1 MLKIIYT
8 ENDKT
13 EQKIQLPDGTFMVH
27 TPSDIIEVTDETGHI
42 TLYAEKDKDK
52 FIADVG
58 VEQAA
63 PFINKAN
70 W

>member
-1 MLKIIYT
+1 MINITHIEY
-8 ENDKT
+8 DKT
-13 EQKIQLPDGTFMVH
+13 EQKILLPDGTFLVH
-27 TPSDIIEVTDETGHI
+27 IPSDMMEVIDETGHI
-42 TLYAEKDKDK
+42 ALYVEKDKDK

-58 VEQAA
+58 AEQAA